1 MFNKWKILIDVTL
14 TLTQLYKNG
23 YNVNKCKPILFS
35 CSGDWIDHR
44 MSGSTYFDFNIKVA
58 MNTLNKSKATNVGWI
73 MKWWFRSTGND
84 DHNSNI
90 DFALDDCGK
99 RATLWISMRESKP
112 NAFYWGSSEA
122 RPPLYV
128 TSCPTTGYWI
138 SSIGILKQKL
148 SGIFGWI
155 LNFPPSTWRSLKFS
169 GFSGDIWISRHLHA
183 EEVWISCQLCRC
195 VHPQG

>member
-23 YNVNKCKPILFS
+23 YNVNNYKPILFS
-35 CSGDWIDHR
+35 CSLDWIDHR

-128 TSCPTTGYWI
+128 MSFFLLLKVTWI
-138 SSIGILKQKL
+138 GKSFRDFRVK
-148 SGIFGWI
+148 FE
-155 LNFPPSTWRSLKFS
+155 FPAIASAYDTLKF
-169 GFSGDIWISRHLHA
+169 
-183 EEVWISCQLCRC
+183 
-195 VHPQG
+195 